1 LFSNRRRR
9 RILPALAVASVIA
22 GILLVTLDRF
32 ELPPPGVQLWEWCFM
47 CGRQWGIDFVLNIAL
62 FIPLGLV
69 LRLALV
75 PPFQALLGIAA
86 TTFVI
91 EVLQLVIP
99 GRITSIDDLIS
110 NTIGGIVG
118 YALAGHLRTIAA
130 PSGRQT
136 VAAVLTAGTAVLT
149 ALWGTLWLF
158 APAPTSH
165 PYWGQFSPELGQFGR
180 FEGTILEASVG
191 DEPLRNGRLPNTD
204 AVRELLRRDSVTVHA
219 LVRGGRNSHRLAPVV
234 SIFDGEHNEVML
246 VGRSGG
252 RSLTFRLRSRASRI
266 GLRTPEVSTWN
277 AFPPAANGG
286 DTNAVRLRG
295 TVNGYAISAS
305 AKVDTG
311 WVSRTIHFRP
321 THGWAYLVPFENLF
335 TKRAPDFTTIWMA
348 ILFAPLGYYAAITIL
363 RRRRAV
369 ERIATVLWVATVG
382 FLALV
387 ALPWAVGLS
396 TGDAAEWRGAAF
408 GVASGALLAAAVI
421 VVARSRDRLPG
432 RYN

>member
-1 LFSNRRRR
+1 MFSKRRRR

-47 CGRQWGIDFVLNIAL
+47 CGREWGIDFVLNIAL

-69 LRLALV
+69 LRLARV
-75 PPFQALLGIAA
+75 PRFQMLLGITA

-91 EVLQLVIP
+91 EVLQLVVP

-110 NTIGGIVG
+110 NTIGGILG
-118 YALAGHLRTIAA
+118 YALAGHLRTIAV
-130 PSGRQT
+130 PSAGQT
-136 VAAVLTAGTAVLT
+136 VVAILAAGTLVLA

-180 FEGTILEASVG
+180 FEGTVIEASVG

-204 AVRELLRRDSVTVHA
+204 AVRELLKRDSVTVHA

-234 SIFDGEHNEVML
+234 SIFDGQHNEVML

-252 RSLTFRLRSRASRI
+252 RSLTFRLRSRASRL
-266 GLRTPEVSTWN
+266 GLRTPEVTTWN

-286 DTNAVRLRG
+286 DTNVVRLRG
-295 TVNGYAISAS
+295 TVNRYAISAS
-305 AKVDTG
+305 AQIDTG
-311 WVSRTIHFRP
+311 WVDRTIHFRP

-335 TKRAPDFTTIWMA
+335 TKRAPDFTTIWLA
-348 ILFAPLGYYAAITIL
+348 ILFAPLGYYAVITVV
-363 RRRRAV
+363 RRRRV
-369 ERIATVLWVATVG
+369 IERILAVLWVATVA

-387 ALPWAVGLS
+387 ALPLAAGLS
-396 TGDAAEWRGAAF
+396 TGDGAEWRGTAF
-408 GVASGALLAAAVI
+408 GVASGALIGAAVI
-421 VVARSRDRLPG
+421 MVARSRDRVPG
-432 RYN
+432 GYN

>member
-1 LFSNRRRR
+1 
-9 RILPALAVASVIA
+9 VASVIA
-22 GILLVTLDRF
+22 WILLVTLDRF

-62 FIPLGLV
+62 FIPLGLA
-69 LRLALV
+69 LRLARV
-75 PPFQALLGIAA
+75 PRFQALLGITA

-99 GRITSIDDLIS
+99 GRITSIDDLVS
-110 NTIGGIVG
+110 NSIGGIVG
-118 YALAGHLRTIAA
+118 YALAGSIRTIVA
-130 PSGRQT
+130 PSARQT
-136 VAAVLTAGTAVLT
+136 VMALLTAGTFVLA

-158 APAPTSH
+158 APAPTNY

-204 AVRELLRRDSVTVHA
+204 AVRELLKRDSVTVHA
-219 LVRGGRNSHRLAPVV
+219 LVRGGRNSYRLAPVV

-266 GLRTPEVSTWN
+266 GLRTPEVITWN
-277 AFPPAANGG
+277 AFPPAANGR
-286 DTNAVRLRG
+286 DTSVVRLRG

-311 WVSRTIHFRP
+311 WVSRTIQFRP

-335 TKRAPDFTTIWMA
+335 TKRAPDFTTIWLA
-348 ILFAPLGYYAAITIL
+348 ILFAPLGYYGVITIA

-369 ERIATVLWVATVG
+369 ERIATVLWVATVAC
-382 FLALV
+382 LALV
-387 ALPWAVGLS
+387 ALPLAVGLS

-408 GVASGALLAAAVI
+408 GVASGALIAAAVI
-421 VVARSRDRLPG
+421 MVARSRDPLPG
-432 RYN
+432 GYN